1 MNGKTIQFHLAI
13 LTFLEQLAI
22 KLHSTT
28 LRPKMPVKAGQKA
41 IENLET
47 NSQERFIVV
56 NQ

>member
-1 MNGKTIQFHLAI
+1 MNGKTILFHLAI
-13 LTFLEQLAI
+13 LTFLELAI

-28 LRPKMPVKAGQKA
+28 LRLKMPVKAGQNA